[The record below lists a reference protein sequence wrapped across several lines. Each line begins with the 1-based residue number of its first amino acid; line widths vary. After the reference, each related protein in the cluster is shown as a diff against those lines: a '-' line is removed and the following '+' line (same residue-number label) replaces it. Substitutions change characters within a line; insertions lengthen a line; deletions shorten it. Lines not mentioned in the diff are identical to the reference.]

1 MLKEQT
7 ITKMQSMKLHGM
19 AQVFQELLEKPQR
32 TDLTHEEFIGLLVDA
47 EVTSRDNRR
56 LQRLLKQAHLKQ
68 EACLEDIDYRHPRGL
83 HKQTILEL
91 SDCTWIES
99 HNNVLITGPTGVGKS
114 YIACALGN
122 ATCRKGRSS
131 LYIRGNKLFKILSQA
146 EGDGSYLKTIGKL
159 LKFDLLIIDDI
170 GMSPMKET
178 ERRDL
183 LEIVEERNLSS
194 STIVTSQVPIKDWY
208 QIIGDPTIADA
219 ICDRLLHNAYRIE
232 LKGES
237 MRKNIKI

>member
-1 MLKEQT
+1 MLREQT

-19 AQVFQELLEKPQR
+19 ARVFQELMENPQR
-32 TDLTHEEFIGLLVDA
+32 TDLTHEEFVGLLIDA

-91 SDCTWIES
+91 SDCGWAEK
-99 HNNVLITGPTGVGKS
+99 HHNVLITGPTGVGKS

-122 ATCRKGRSS
+122 AVCRKGRSS
-131 LYIRGNKLFKILSQA
+131 LYLRANKLFKLLAQG

-159 LKFDLLIIDDI
+159 CKFDLLIIDDI
-170 GMSPMKET
+170 GMSPMKEA
-178 ERRDL
+178 ERKDL

-194 STIVTSQVPIKDWY
+194 STFVTSQVPIKDWH

-237 MRKNIKI
+237 MRKNLQK